1 MKGFTLDLKE
11 CSSKL
16 ITMPLPR
23 SGVSATEA
31 IVYSVYPLPATTEL
45 NIALDPTINEAQVEL
60 RSLLG
65 VQVLEK
71 TFQTKGSGAIRI
83 LTRRLTPGSY
93 TLHVRT
99 AKGKYTQAFVKN

>member
-1 MKGFTLDLKE
+1 M
-11 CSSKL
+11 
-16 ITMPLPR
+16 
-23 SGVSATEA
+23 
-31 IVYSVYPLPATTEL
+31 
-45 NIALDPTINEAQVEL
+45 
-60 RSLLG
+60 G

-99 AKGKYTQAFVKN
+99 AKGKYTQTFVKN

>member
-1 MKGFTLDLKE
+1 MR
-11 CSSKL
+11 SA
-16 ITMPLPR
+16 PLAAFRRVRGEP
-23 SGVSATEA
+23 
-31 IVYSVYPLPATTEL
+31 PAGHL
-45 NIALDPTINEAQVEL
+45 QD
-60 RSLLG
+60 LLG

>member
-1 MKGFTLDLKE
+1 MTSVILEVSDGISQPITTTL
-11 CSSKL
+11 
-16 ITMPLPR
+16 PLR
-23 SGVSATEA
+23 VVSDTEA

-45 NIALDPTINEAQVEL
+45 NIALDPTIDQAQVEL
-60 RSLLG
+60 RSLMG